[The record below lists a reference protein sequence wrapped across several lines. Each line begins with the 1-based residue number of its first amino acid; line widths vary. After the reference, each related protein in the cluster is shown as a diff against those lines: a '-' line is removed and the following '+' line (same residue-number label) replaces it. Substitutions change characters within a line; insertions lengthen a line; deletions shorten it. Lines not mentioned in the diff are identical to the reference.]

1 MAADGDNGVVV
12 TSRPRIL
19 VNFAVSLDGKINP
32 APGKRKG
39 PFVMSRAKED
49 FRRMRVLRAEG
60 DAILIGA
67 ANLRADDPGLTLA
80 PDERE
85 RRRAAGRPLPARVVV
100 TTRGEG
106 IKTDAKIFDRSIGGP
121 AYVVHA
127 AIMAAETRAALGGV
141 AQLVELGT
149 NAVPIDA
156 LLAWLHDGLG
166 ARTVV
171 CEGGGILVADLFAA
185 RAVDEL
191 YLTVVPRIL
200 GGAAAPTLVAG
211 AGFDPDEIPDARLVS
226 LERVGDEL
234 YLRYEFPPSVTPGF

>member
-1 MAADGDNGVVV
+1 M

-39 PFVMSRAKED
+39 AFAMSRGKED
-49 FRRMRVLRAEG
+49 YRRMRVLRAEA

-67 ANLRADDPGLTLA
+67 ANLRIDDPGLTLA
-80 PDERE
+80 PEERE
-85 RRRAAGRPLPARVVV
+85 RRRAAGRPDPARVVV

-121 AYVVHA
+121 AHVIHA
-127 AIMAAETRAALGGV
+127 AIMPAETRAALAGV

-149 NAVPIDA
+149 KAVPIDA
-156 LLAWLHDGLG
+156 LLAWLRDGLG

-211 AGFDPDEIPDARLVS
+211 AGFDPDEIPDAKLAS

-234 YLRYEFPPSVTPGF
+234 YLRYEFPPSVPPGF

>member
-1 MAADGDNGVVV
+1 V

-32 APGKRKG
+32 APGHRKG
-39 PFVMSRAKED
+39 AFVMSRGKED
-49 FRRMRVLRAEG
+49 WRRMRVLRAEA

-67 ANLRADDPGLTLA
+67 TNLRADDPGLTLA
-80 PDERE
+80 PEERQ
-85 RRRAAGRPLPARVVV
+85 RRRAAGRPDPARIVI

-106 IKTDAKIFDRSIGGP
+106 VRPDAKIFDRSIGGS
-121 AYVVHA
+121 AYVVHP
-127 AIMAAETRAALGGV
+127 AIMPAAARAALGSV

-149 NAVPIDA
+149 EAVPIDA
-156 LLAWLHDGLG
+156 LLSWMRHGLG
-166 ARTVV
+166 AATVV
-171 CEGGGILVADLFAA
+171 CEGGGVLVADLFGA

-200 GGAAAPTLVAG
+200 GGAAAPTLAGG
-211 AGFDPDEIPDARLVS
+211 AGFDPDQIADAKLAS

-234 YLRYEFPPSVTPGF
+234 FLRYEFSPSSDPAI

>member
-1 MAADGDNGVVV
+1 M
-12 TSRPRIL
+12 L

-85 RRRAAGRPLPARVVV
+85 RRRAAGRSLPARVVV

-127 AIMAAETRAALGGV
+127 AIMPAQTRAALGAV

-149 NAVPIDA
+149 KAVPIDA
-156 LLAWLHDGLG
+156 LLGWMRDGLG

-171 CEGGGILVADLFAA
+171 CEGGGILVADLFGA

-200 GGAAAPTLVAG
+200 GGADAPTLAAG
-211 AGFDPDEIPDARLVS
+211 AGFDPEQIPDAKLVS
-226 LERVGDEL
+226 VERIGDEL
-234 YLRYEFPPSVTPGF
+234 FLRYQFPA